1 MKKIVIGIDVSKE
14 KCDATAIWVENCN
27 LEVEKLDYFVFDN
40 RDGGFKKLLSWAH
53 GLRDNVT
60 DEEMLFVCEATG
72 AYDHAMC
79 DYLFSNGMD
88 IWRESALKIKWS
100 SGVRKGKNDSA
111 DSLMIAEYAMRHMDK
126 MHLYESPDKR
136 IIEIRSLFLYR
147 RKLEQERVAKL
158 VRIKELEATG
168 GSSKTHKFIIDDA
181 KKCVRQLEKSIG
193 KCEEKMKEL
202 IQGDE
207 ELKKTYSHLDSVKGF
222 GIINITAL
230 IVFTNNFKNF
240 KTARQMA
247 SYWGVASFRCQSG
260 SSINH
265 RADVRNLSNPM
276 LKSYLTQAALHTIAK
291 NGIYHDYY
299 ERLIG
304 IGKSHSVA
312 FNNVKN
318 KLLHLAMSLI
328 KNDMD
333 YEPNHELMKAQRM
346 QK

>member
-1 MKKIVIGIDVSKE
+1 MKKIIIGIDVSKE
-14 KCDATAIWVENCN
+14 KCDATAIFVENNN
-27 LEVEKLDYFVFDN
+27 LSVEKLDYFVFDN
-40 RDGGFKKLLSWAH
+40 KECGFKKLLSWTH
-53 GLRDNVT
+53 GLRDDVS
-60 DEEMLFVCEATG
+60 DEEVLFVCEATG

-79 DYLFSNGMD
+79 DYLFSKGMD

-111 DSLMIAEYAMRHMDK
+111 DSLMIAEYAMRHLDK

-136 IIEIRSLFLYR
+136 IIEIRALFLYR
-147 RKLEQERVAKL
+147 RKLEQERVTKL

-168 GSSKTHKFIIDDA
+168 GSSKIHKFIIKDA
-181 KKCVRQLEKSIG
+181 KKGVRQLENSIS
-193 KCEEKMKEL
+193 KCEEKIKEL

-230 IVFTNNFKNF
+230 IIFTNNFKNF

-260 SSINH
+260 SSINR
-265 RADVRNLSNPM
+265 RADVRKLSNSM

-299 ERLIG
+299 QRLIG

-318 KLLHLAMSLI
+318 KLLHLAMSLV

-333 YEPNHELMKAQRM
+333 YEPEHEKMRVLRRAI
-346 QK
+346 